1 MIWAN
6 LFCNCPFCSAT
17 SAPLSVLIPIQC
29 KPCPPSLV
37 EVSPA
42 RDITGAT
49 HCGTGPY
56 DGYWGRDRPQTAV
69 LPLIASSTHRPFFRP
84 SFTRGGEGTGGYLG
98 LGLPADEAAA
108 SHIKASQDRLR
119 LRWFHETPCRCP
131 VIRVRRQRRICPA
144 ERGPGFA
151 GGKVVSLLFL
161 LAGGKRGRHVPVYI
175 SVYEM
180 TLFEQIVG

>member
-1 MIWAN
+1 MQLSV
-6 LFCNCPFCSAT
+6 LFCNFRPFVCFNPY
-17 SAPLSVLIPIQC
+17 PLDSIQC
-29 KPCPPSLV
+29 KPWRAPLFQCPPFLV

-42 RDITGAT
+42 RDISGAT

-56 DGYWGRDRPQTAV
+56 DGYWGEIGPKQQPRV
-69 LPLIASSTHRPFFRP
+69 VHPLIASSTHRPFFRP
-84 SFTRGGEGTGGYLG
+84 SFTRGGEGTGGDLG

-144 ERGPGFA
+144 ERGTGFA

-161 LAGGKRGRHVPVYI
+161 LTGG
-175 SVYEM
+175 
-180 TLFEQIVG
+180 

>member
-17 SAPLSVLIPIQC
+17 SASLSVLIPIQC
-29 KPCPPSLV
+29 KPWRAPLFQCPPFLV

-42 RDITGAT
+42 RDISGAT

-56 DGYWGRDRPQTAV
+56 DGYWGRDRPQTAAPCV
-69 LPLIASSTHRPFFRP
+69 GHPLIASSTHRPFFRP
-84 SFTRGGEGTGGYLG
+84 SFTRGGEGTGGDLG

-144 ERGPGFA
+144 EQGTGFA

-161 LAGGKRGRHVPVYI
+161 LTGG
-175 SVYEM
+175 
-180 TLFEQIVG
+180 